1 MIYRVLVVDDDPWMH
16 RLIATFLRDL
26 PLQID
31 SASDGTIAMA
41 KALTTRPDLII
52 SDVMMPGM
60 DGWALVRKLRA
71 HAELAFIPFI
81 FLTSLSSTADVLRGF
96 RLGADDFLSKPFKG
110 PELSERVQAALKSRG
125 QAEEAA
131 RGALQEDRR
140 GRGLQG
146 TLKDVG
152 LSSLLVLLEMERKTG
167 LLVLS
172 RSEPTERCRIFIREG
187 RVVAASSDADRGLVN
202 ALAIYHALYWTDGSF
217 NFSVVAVEMPDQV
230 QMTTTHLLIEGAQR
244 LDEALRPTSS
254 NERGSPFEE

>member
-41 KALTTRPDLII
+41 KALTARPDLII

-60 DGWALVRKLRA
+60 DGWSLVRKLRS

-110 PELSERVQAALKSRG
+110 PELHERVQAVLQRKD
-125 QAEEAA
+125 QAEATA
-131 RGALQEDRR
+131 RGALDERR

-152 LSSLLVLLEMERKTG
+152 LSSLLILLEMERKTG

-172 RSEPTERCRIFIREG
+172 RGEPAERCRIFIREG

-202 ALAIYHALYWTDGSF
+202 ALAVYHALYWSDGTFSF
-217 NFSVVAVEMPDQV
+217 SNLAVEMPDQV
-230 QMTTTHLLIEGAQR
+230 QMTTTHLLMEGAQR
-244 LDEALRPTSS
+244 LDEALRPTMT
-254 NERGSPFEE
+254 NDRGQIAE

>member
-60 DGWALVRKLRA
+60 DGWSLVRKLRS

-110 PELSERVQAALKSRG
+110 PELHERVQAVLQRKD

-131 RGALQEDRR
+131 RGALDERR

-167 LLVLS
+167 LLVLA
-172 RSEPTERCRIFIREG
+172 RTDPAERCRIFIREG

-202 ALAIYHALYWTDGSF
+202 ALAVYHALYWSDGTFSF
-217 NFSVVAVEMPDQV
+217 SGLAVEMPDQV
-230 QMTTTHLLIEGAQR
+230 QMTTTHLLMEGAQR
-244 LDEALRPTSS
+244 LDEALRPTMTT
-254 NERGSPFEE
+254 ETELIAE

>member
-41 KALTTRPDLII
+41 KALTARPDLII

-60 DGWALVRKLRA
+60 DGWSLVRKLRA

-110 PELSERVQAALKSRG
+110 PELHERVQAVLQRKG

-131 RGALQEDRR
+131 RGALDERR

-146 TLKDVG
+146 SLKDVG

-167 LLVLS
+167 LLVLARTDPS
-172 RSEPTERCRIFIREG
+172 ERCRIFIREG

-202 ALAIYHALYWTDGSF
+202 ALAVYHALYWPEGTF
-217 NFSVVAVEMPDQV
+217 NFSALAVEMPDQV
-230 QMTTTHLLIEGAQR
+230 QMTTTHLLMEGAQR
-244 LDEALRPTSS
+244 IDEALRPTIHTAGKAAG
-254 NERGSPFEE
+254 E

>member
-1 MIYRVLVVDDDPWMH
+1 MIHRILVVDDDPWMH

-26 PLQID
+26 PLELNA
-31 SASDGTIAMA
+31 ASDGTIAMA
-41 KALTTRPDLII
+41 KALSSRPDLII

-60 DGWALVRKLRA
+60 DGWALVRKLRS
-71 HAELAFIPFI
+71 HSELAFIPFI

-110 PELSERVQAALKSRG
+110 PELQERVLAALQSRSKV
-125 QAEEAA
+125 EDAA
-131 RGALQEDRR
+131 RVALEDRR

-172 RSEPTERCRIFIREG
+172 RTDPGERCRIFIREG
-187 RVVAASSDADRGLVN
+187 RVVAASSDADAGLVH
-202 ALAIYHALYWTDGSF
+202 ALAIYHALYWPEGAFSF
-217 NFSVVAVEMPDQV
+217 TAVAVDMPDTI
-230 QMTTTHLLIEGAQR
+230 QMSTTHLLMEGAQR
-244 LDEALRPTSS
+244 LDDALRPMASLGP
-254 NERGSPFEE
+254 RQPLEE

>member
-1 MIYRVLVVDDDPWMH
+1 MIYRVLVVDDDLWMH

-26 PLQID
+26 PLEID
-31 SASDGTIAMA
+31 AASDGTIAMA
-41 KALTTRPDLII
+41 KALTSRPDLII

-60 DGWALVRKLRA
+60 DGWSLVRKLRA

-125 QAEEAA
+125 QTEELA
-131 RGALQEDRR
+131 RGALEDRR

-167 LLVLS
+167 LLVLA
-172 RSEPTERCRIFIREG
+172 RTEPAERCRIFIREG

-202 ALAIYHALYWTDGSF
+202 ALAVYHALYWPEGTF
-217 NFSVVAVEMPDQV
+217 NFTGVAVEMPDQV
-230 QMTTTHLLIEGAQR
+230 QMTTTHLLMEGAQR
-244 LDEALRPTSS
+244 IDEALRPTFSS
-254 NERGSPFEE
+254 ETVAIEE

>member
-1 MIYRVLVVDDDPWMH
+1 MIYRLLVVDDDPWMQH
-16 RLIATFLRDL
+16 LIANFLRDL

-31 SASDGTIAMA
+31 SATDGTIALA
-41 KALTTRPDLII
+41 KALTSRPDLII

-60 DGWALVRKLRA
+60 DGWSLVRKLRS

-110 PELSERVQAALKSRG
+110 PELQERVQAALKSRG
-125 QAEEAA
+125 RAEDVA
-131 RGALQEDRR
+131 RGALDDRR

-167 LLVLS
+167 LLALS
-172 RSEPTERCRIFIREG
+172 RSAPSERCRIFIREG
-187 RVVAASSDADRGLVN
+187 RVVTASSDADRGLVGP
-202 ALAIYHALYWTDGSF
+202 LAVYHALYWPEG
-217 NFSVVAVEMPDQV
+217 NFSFSAVPVEVPDQIH
-230 QMTTTHLLIEGAQR
+230 MTTTHLLMEGAQR
-244 LDEALRPTSS
+244 LDETLSGMTRLPSEGDIT
-254 NERGSPFEE
+254 EE

>member
-1 MIYRVLVVDDDPWMH
+1 MIHRVLVVDDDPWMH
-16 RLIATFLRDL
+16 RLIAAFLRDL
-26 PLQID
+26 PLEID

-41 KALTTRPDLII
+41 KALTSRPDLII

-60 DGWALVRKLRA
+60 DGWSLVRKLRS

-125 QAEEAA
+125 AAEETA
-131 RGALQEDRR
+131 RATIDDRR

-167 LLVLS
+167 LLVLT
-172 RSEPTERCRIFIREG
+172 RSEPAERCRLFIREG
-187 RVVAASSDADRGLVN
+187 RVVSASSDADRGLVH
-202 ALAIYHALYWTDGSF
+202 ALAVYHALYWSDGTFSF
-217 NFSVVAVEMPDQV
+217 TSVAVEMPDQV
-230 QMTTTHLLIEGAQR
+230 QMTTTHLLMEGAQR
-244 LDEALRPTSS
+244 IDEALRPTFTT
-254 NERGSPFEE
+254 EVHIEE